1 MEWYEILA
9 LVIALHCFIG
19 LIGFLFWCQK
29 EEYKI
34 KNRKLDLLEQ
44 KIKYG
49 QDKLDSIDSN
59 IQTITNW
66 FKELSSDEERKEN
79 KDVLKR

>member
-1 MEWYEILA
+1 MEWYEIL
-9 LVIALHCFIG
+9 IAIIGIHCIIG
-19 LIGFLFWCQK
+19 LFVFLFWVQK
-29 EEYKI
+29 EDYKI

-49 QDKLDSIDSN
+49 QEKLDSIDSN

-66 FKELSSDEERKEN
+66 FKELSSDEERK
-79 KDVLKR
+79 KG

>member
-1 MEWYEILA
+1 MEWYEIL
-9 LVIALHCFIG
+9 IAIIGIHCIIG
-19 LIGFLFWCQK
+19 LFVFLFWVQK
-29 EEYKI
+29 QDYQI

-66 FKELSSDEERKEN
+66 FKELSSDEERK
-79 KDVLKR
+79 KG